1 MFRTGGIIVFTIKSA
16 LDYDG
21 WGYGGWV
28 SVMEVRIS
36 VVSDDEKFRF
46 SLRIGLENMMGEREG
61 GEKESRMWR
70 GFK

>member
-1 MFRTGGIIVFTIKSA
+1 MFRTGEIIVFTIKIA
-16 LDYDG
+16 LDYGG

-46 SLRIGLENMMGEREG
+46 PLRIGLENVMGEREG
-61 GEKESRMWR
+61 GEK
-70 GFK
+70 